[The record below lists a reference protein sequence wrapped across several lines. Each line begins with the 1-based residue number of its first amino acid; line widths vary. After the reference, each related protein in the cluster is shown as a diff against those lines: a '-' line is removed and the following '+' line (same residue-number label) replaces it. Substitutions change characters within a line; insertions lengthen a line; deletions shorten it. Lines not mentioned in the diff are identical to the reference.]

1 MFANRRI
8 SAVGLLGFT
17 LHKYYATINVVA
29 DGQPLW
35 NPPALTRLWP
45 TYFGLV
51 TSAITSV
58 LAILVLAAYYRST
71 DAADR
76 LDDWRSR
83 FIWLTLALK
92 FGLEIAQSSSMY
104 ATGVNQP
111 ANGPQSLWFQTCTMT
126 PETVALFSFTIN
138 LNQYCSMQVRPQ
150 FGDADS
156 RNGEVFL
163 LSFRSFWIF
172 CRRWCLCIGLGIGGI
187 GDA

>member
-1 MFANRRI
+1 MFANHRI

-35 NPPALTRLWP
+35 NTPALTRLWP
-45 TYFGLV
+45 TYFSLV

-58 LAILVLAAYYRST
+58 LAVFVLVAYYRST

-111 ANGPQSLWFQTCTMT
+111 ANGPQSLWFQTCTMA

-138 LNQYCSMQVRPQ
+138 LNQYCSMQVRPNLVMLIVEM
-150 FGDADS
+150 G
-156 RNGEVFL
+156 
-163 LSFRSFWIF
+163 
-172 CRRWCLCIGLGIGGI
+172 
-187 GDA
+187 